1 MTSGVSLGPDYWQ
14 AMIERQQRSG
24 LSISEFCRRV
34 EVSDFTFRRWK
45 QRLAEAPRFQELIV
59 ASNSPAETRSSDSQ
73 HSVIE
78 IVLAEQVIV
87 RVPASAMSLA
97 EILRSAKEA
106 AC

>member
-1 MTSGVSLGPDYWQ
+1 MTSGVSLGADYWRG
-14 AMIERQQRSG
+14 MIERQQRSG

-59 ASNSPAETRSSDSQ
+59 ASNGPAGTQRSDSQ
-73 HSVIE
+73 SAFIE
-78 IVLAEQVIV
+78 IVLAEQVMV
-87 RVPASAMSLA
+87 RVPMSAMSLT